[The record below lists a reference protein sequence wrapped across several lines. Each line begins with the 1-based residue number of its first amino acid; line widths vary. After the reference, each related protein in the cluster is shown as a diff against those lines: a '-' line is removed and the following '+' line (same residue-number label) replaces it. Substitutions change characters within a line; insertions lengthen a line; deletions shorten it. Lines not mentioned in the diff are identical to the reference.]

1 MGRRSDAEIRAAWDR
16 YRCREGDMVLI
27 PFGPDRIRVAP
38 ETADAW
44 TALAAVMGHHGYV
57 IRTPDT
63 DSYNCR
69 KMKGSEKHSLH
80 GYGIALDVN
89 WNTNPYLRT
98 PDRRA
103 IRFCDR
109 PTQAERAESVRI
121 GSADTDMPPAM
132 LADIEAIRTVN
143 GAPVFEW
150 GGRWKTIKDAMHFE
164 IDCLPEDLATG
175 IDTATVAGGLQPL
188 TPELAGSAAPELL
201 PPLPLAHE
209 VIART
214 GLKLRGGPGT
224 GFGVLRLLPA
234 GTRVAVLK
242 LEGDWAQV
250 DLQGDRLADGFV
262 SATFLREVPA
272 VPAVPAVSLLPD
284 ILDRVTPQ
292 LVRHMFPGGTSL
304 AAIERHLPHVAAG
317 LRGALLGDREMVLMA
332 MGTIRA
338 ETEGFVPISE
348 GISRYNTS
356 RTPFDLYDHGTR
368 IGANLGNSQPGDG
381 ARFKGRGFVQLTGRF
396 NYARIGTDLGVDLVG
411 NPELA
416 NDPVVAG
423 RILAAFLK
431 RVESRVRNALAAR
444 NLAEARRAVNGGS
457 HGLDRFADTFTRG
470 EQLI

>member
-1 MGRRSDAEIRAAWDR
+1 MGRSDNEIRAAWDR
-16 YRCREGDMVLI
+16 YKCRESEMVLI

-44 TALAAVMGHHGYV
+44 TALAAVMMHHGYV

-69 KMKGSEKHSLH
+69 KMKGSDKHSLH

-103 IRFCDR
+103 VRFCDK
-109 PTQAERAESVRI
+109 PTQAERADSVRL
-121 GSADTDMPPAM
+121 GAADTDMTPAM
-132 LADIEAIRTVN
+132 VADIEAIRTRN
-143 GAPVFEW
+143 GAAVFEW
-150 GGRWKTIKDAMHFE
+150 GGRWRTIKDAMHFE
-164 IDCLPEDLATG
+164 IDCLPADLATG
-175 IDTATVAGGLQPL
+175 IDPASVPGGMELPAAAPVGAMAAEPQPALPL
-188 TPELAGSAAPELL
+188 T
-201 PPLPLAHE
+201 HE

-214 GLKLRGGPGT
+214 GLNLRGGPGT

-234 GTRVAVLK
+234 GSRVAVLK

-262 SATFLREVPA
+262 SATFLREADAPARVPA
-272 VPAVPAVSLLPD
+272 APLLPD
-284 ILDRVTPQ
+284 ILDSVTPQ

-304 AAIERHLPHVAAG
+304 AAIERHLPHVASG
-317 LRGALLGDREMVLMA
+317 LRGLSLGDRHMVLMA
-332 MGTIRA
+332 LATIRA

-348 GISRYNTS
+348 GVSRYNTS

-368 IGANLGNSQPGDG
+368 IGANLGNSQTGDG
-381 ARFKGRGFVQLTGRF
+381 ARFKGRGFVQLTGRA
-396 NYARIGTDLGVDLVG
+396 NYTRIGADLGVDLVG

-416 NDPVVAG
+416 NDPALAG

-431 RVESRVRNALAAR
+431 RVETRVRNALAAR
-444 NLAEARRAVNGGS
+444 DLAAARRAVNGGS